1 MFLLVLVLRAG
12 SRIVKSSWREAES
25 PSAEQRLRC
34 HAESWVTAKAFVN
47 GLVWPTWNRGPGAG
61 RAGARSRCCVSGSS
75 TYLSLFF
82 QTTAP
87 SSALQGLHSLYEQ
100 RRRLWRESRGRMVQI
115 LASSFASSVVLL
127 IMETP
132 RLRSL
137 ICKMGA
143 VIHFRHSTFWR
154 MRKQ

>member
-1 MFLLVLVLRAG
+1 MPSHGSQRKPLSTGLFGQRGTVDLELAAWEQGLVAVLVAP
-12 SRIVKSSWREAES
+12 A
-25 PSAEQRLRC
+25 
-34 HAESWVTAKAFVN
+34 
-47 GLVWPTWNRGPGAG
+47 PT
-61 RAGARSRCCVSGSS
+61 S
-75 TYLSLFF
+75 SLFF

-100 RRRLWRESRGRMVQI
+100 RRRLWRGSRGRMVQI
-115 LASSFASSVVLL
+115 LAPSFASSVVLL